1 MPVGTTVEA
10 ATSVQAVLA
19 MALTALCGVL
29 VYVFKVWMPKI
40 LQDARD
46 DMQKVLKDGREDN
59 RAMIGHLLKE
69 AETNRQFVST
79 EMAKRD
85 AVLER
90 VAVRVSELSE
100 RIELCPQHRGNHA

>member
-1 MPVGTTVEA
+1 MIFVNTMEA

-19 MALTALCGVL
+19 LALSALCGVL

-40 LQDARD
+40 LQDSRD
-46 DMQKVLKDGREDN
+46 DN
-59 RAMIGHLLKE
+59 RAMIGHLLNE
-69 AETNRQFVST
+69 AATNRQFVSS

-90 VAVRVSELSE
+90 VAVSMSKLSE
-100 RIELCPQHRGNHA
+100 RIDLCPHRSHHNA